1 MITSDHEI
9 GVFVISSTA
18 ELPCLNFRIRDLHS
32 VASICATELGSSQT
46 PFFIALGLAP
56 IQPFTA
62 AALSAEGPCA
72 CDAPSSI
79 KRISKEPFWSDS
91 GSDFK

>member
-46 PFFIALGLAP
+46 PFFIAWV
-56 IQPFTA
+56 
-62 AALSAEGPCA
+62 SA
-72 CDAPSSI
+72 
-79 KRISKEPFWSDS
+79 DS
-91 GSDFK
+91 TIHCCRTICRRAVRLRCTPHQ

>member
-72 CDAPSSI
+72 CDALI
-79 KRISKEPFWSDS
+79 NKENLERAVLVRFRIRF
-91 GSDFK
+91 